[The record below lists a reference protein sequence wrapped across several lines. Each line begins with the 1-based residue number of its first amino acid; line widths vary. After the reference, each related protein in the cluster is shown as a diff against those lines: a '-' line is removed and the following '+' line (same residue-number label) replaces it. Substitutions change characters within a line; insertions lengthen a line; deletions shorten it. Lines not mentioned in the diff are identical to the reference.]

1 MLLVLGFFTVFL
13 HAAVGSFGGV
23 VLTAVQQ
30 VPSFVPEIA
39 SLVIQGGTSHG

>member
-1 MLLVLGFFTVFL
+1 MPLVLGFFTVFL
-13 HAAVGSFGGV
+13 LAAVGSFGGV

-30 VPSFVPEIA
+30 VLSFEPEIT